1 MTPYDLSVRI
11 RKGLD
16 SRRVEFAETADHEI
30 IIRVEADDVDAA
42 RALGEQLVPAAFKLR
57 VEAFPAG
64 GPREVFELAGALL
77 DAAVA
82 KVEGRALTFEVRG
95 TPSTCFVDGEVYNV
109 SECWEDAGPI
119 IERERISIEPIEHG
133 GSILDG
139 HMHPG
144 WWVARY
150 PRRNDPVKMFG
161 PTPLIAAMRCFVAA
175 KLGLIVEL

>member
-16 SRRVEFAETADHEI
+16 FRRVEFAETADHEI

-42 RALGEQLVPAAFKLR
+42 KSLGEKLVPAMFKLR
-57 VEAFPAG
+57 VEAFPAA
-64 GPREVFELAGALL
+64 GPREVSELAGALL

-82 KVEGRALTFEVRG
+82 RAQGRALTFEIRG
-95 TPSTCFVDGEVYNV
+95 APAQCFVDGQVFAPSTNREVGGAIV
-109 SECWEDAGPI
+109 
-119 IERERISIEPIEHG
+119 ERERIAVEPIELG

-144 WWVARY
+144 WWIASCAESRM
-150 PRRNDPVKMFG
+150 RG
-161 PTPLIAAMRCFVAA
+161 PTPLIAAMRCFVSR
-175 KLGLIVEL
+175 KLGETVDI